1 MENIFHALQTD
12 KHCKIHFISPL
23 ATSQLGESQILL
35 DLGLHGGDGVV
46 PRPQPGHGPPLL
58 VDDELGE
65 VPLDGVDQEAR
76 LLLLQEGPQG
86 RGAAAIYIYLG
97 KHVELKWKLP

>member
-1 MENIFHALQTD
+1 MRIKPTNIV
-12 KHCKIHFISPL
+12 KYIL
-23 ATSQLGESQILL
+23 AVTSQLGESQILL

-65 VPLDGVDQEAR
+65 VPLDGVDEEAR

-86 RGAAAIYIYLG
+86 RGAAAVHIYLG

>member
-1 MENIFHALQTD
+1 MRIKPTNIVKYL
-12 KHCKIHFISPL
+12 HFISPL
-23 ATSQLGESQILL
+23 ALSPLTSQLGESQILL

-86 RGAAAIYIYLG
+86 RGAAAVHIYLG